1 MKLLNFQS
9 APVGKS
15 NFGVVITGYAVSFE
29 ALQLKSG
36 LTGGHLSN
44 VYSYL
49 ENLPSSED
57 AARELMKYGEVYI
70 SSFNDNEKIPL
81 ERAIILAPIATP
93 RALIDFGLTPR
104 HLGNSA
110 ATLMKHEFG
119 IFGSLIA
126 PIVKKRLSAKAREKM
141 LYYKCNHNAIIGDND
156 TIHWPAYSSYLDIEP
171 ELAIVTGNKAGP
183 IAGYTIFNDSSA
195 RDVQLWEMIGT
206 GPARSKDFGHSKGL
220 GPFIVTTD
228 EVGDPLA
235 LNVKV
240 KIGERLEWKGS
251 TSEYSTRPEK
261 ALEYLKTVFEP
272 LPGTVIGLGTIPDCT
287 GLDND
292 LWIKPGEKIEIMF
305 DKLGILRQNTPEKVE
320 NLEPSRWGNRKEN
333 SMFYKNI

>member
-9 APVGKS
+9 GTGGTPL
-15 NFGVVITGYAVSFE
+15 FGVVIKGHAVSFE
-29 ALQLKSG
+29 TLLQKSG
-36 LTGGHLSN
+36 QTRGELSD

-49 ENLPSSED
+49 ENLPSSEK
-57 AARELMKYGEVYI
+57 AARDLLKYGEAYI
-70 SSFNDNEKIPL
+70 ASFNEDEKIPL
-81 ERAIILAPIATP
+81 ETANILSPIAVP
-93 RALIDFGLTPR
+93 RALIDFGLSPR

-110 ATLMKHEFG
+110 ATLIKHEFG
-119 IFGSLIA
+119 VFGSIIA
-126 PIVKKRLSAKAREKM
+126 PIIKKRLSAAAGGKM

-171 ELAIVTGNKAGP
+171 ELAIVTGNESMP

-220 GPFIVTTD
+220 GPIIVTAD
-228 EVGDPLA
+228 EIGDPLA

-240 KIGERLEWKGS
+240 KIGERFEWKGS
-251 TSEYSTRPEK
+251 TSEYSARPEK
-261 ALEYLKTVFEP
+261 AVEYLKTIFMP
-272 LPGTVIGLGTIPDCT
+272 SPGTVIGFGTIPDCT

-292 LWIKPGEKIEIMF
+292 LWINPGEKIEITF
-305 DKLGILRQNTPEKVE
+305 DKLGTLRQNTPEDLGKI
-320 NLEPSRWGNRKEN
+320 EPSRWGNREELRK
-333 SMFYKNI
+333 FY

>member
-9 APVGKS
+9 VPGGAPK
-15 NFGVVITGYAVSFE
+15 FGVVIKGYAVSF
-29 ALQLKSG
+29 ATLQLKSG
-36 LTGGHLSN
+36 QTSAELSD

-57 AARELMKYGEVYI
+57 TARELMKYAEAYI
-70 SSFNDNEKIPL
+70 SSFSDSEKTPL
-81 ERAIILAPIATP
+81 EEAKILAPLATP

-110 ATLMKHEFG
+110 ATMVKHEFG
-119 IFGSLIA
+119 VFGSLIA
-126 PIVKKRLSAKAREKM
+126 PIVKKRLSAAAGGKM

-156 TIHWPAYSSYLDIEP
+156 TIHWPAFSSYLDIEP
-171 ELAIVTGNKAGP
+171 ELAIITGNSSRP

-195 RDVQLWEMIGT
+195 RDVQFWEMIGT

-220 GPFIVTTD
+220 GPFIVTPD
-228 EVGDPLA
+228 ETGDPLA

-240 KIGERLEWKGS
+240 KIGERFDWKGS
-251 TSEYSTRPEK
+251 TAEYSARPEK
-261 ALEYLKTVFEP
+261 ALEYLMTVFTP
-272 LPGTVIGLGTIPDCT
+272 LPGTVVGMGTIPGCT

-292 LWIKPGEKIEIMF
+292 LWINPGEKIEITF
-305 DKLGILRQNTPEKVE
+305 DKLGILRQKTPEKVD
-320 NLEPSRWGNRKEN
+320 NLEPSRWGNRKEK
-333 SMFYKNI
+333 SLFYKTS

>member
-9 APVGKS
+9 VPGGKS

-36 LTGGHLSN
+36 LTGGYLSD

-49 ENLPSSED
+49 ENLPSSEG
-57 AARELMKYGEVYI
+57 AARELMKYGEAYI

-81 ERAIILAPIATP
+81 EKANILAPIATP

-119 IFGSLIA
+119 IFGSIIA
-126 PIVKKRLSAKAREKM
+126 PIVKKRLSAKARGKM
-141 LYYKCNHNAIIGDND
+141 LYYKCNHNAIIGDNE

-171 ELAIVTGNKAGP
+171 ELAIVTGNTAKP

-195 RDVQLWEMIGT
+195 RDVQLWEMVGT

-240 KIGERLEWKGS
+240 KIGDRLEWKGR
-251 TSEYSTRPEK
+251 TSEYSARPEK

-292 LWIKPGEKIEIMF
+292 LWIRPGEKIEIMF